1 MRASVLSILCVAIGL
16 LRVMNPAASADT
28 ISTADGNGAD
38 TYVYYYSGGTNY
50 GSDTYIRLNK
60 NYVGY
65 LKFDLSSLGPNTIH
79 DANLALYGTPIPAN
93 PPGYDYDVPVYGLLD
108 GSDDWNEVAITYNNA
123 PLVKNPI
130 VRHPLMIH
138 LGWID
143 YTNGEETAI
152 TIRHAGGQPL
162 NRFLNNRGPDGT
174 VTMILGSES
183 YTAGNFFSTKEDHGD
198 GSEAP
203 YITFAV
209 DPNAVQRNEW
219 VGTDSNSWSE
229 PNNWLNE
236 SGSPDVP
243 DGNAI
248 VNLVS
253 GSNYPVIIDSNSS
266 AKKLFI
272 HAGGLNL
279 VSGTLTLTSGVL
291 RIKDGVTM
299 DLIDGEV
306 RLAGNVE
313 GHMWGLIGTG
323 RIITTKGSVWE
334 ASAEYDSGAGQTIL
348 KARKLVR
355 KLVWG
360 DSIVNANGP
369 TGSSGRPAEYCV
381 DGTDMLGETHFGF
394 IYGGGAT
401 SNPPYIFC
409 NSYYARNMAFEEPN
423 IVFEFD
429 ANYYLTDMYVW
440 NYELGEYELQH
451 VQVEYST
458 SGSSWTTLMNDGEP
472 NFVFDHG
479 NKTGTKNDT
488 ISFGGASAKYVR
500 LTAVGG
506 PGIGNYEYGTWGRYI
521 LREVQF
527 CHEGMEASNPTPLDG
542 KQVDIFLQLEWLPGN
557 GAVTGQDL
565 YLYKTGQT
573 PAKIAANIG
582 PEVDTYLVGPLENL
596 ADYTW
601 RVNGLDGASTTTG
614 PAWTF
619 STRARLRWNPG
630 VIGIVDANSSP
641 DVNGSPGYN
650 ATNESGLD
658 YDLHDSFEWSNGWYC
673 RKPWDVVPPVNEPNL
688 LITFD
693 RIYDINEMW
702 VWNHDGTTGDEAAM
716 ALKTIKI
723 EYSTNGSSWTTLM
736 NGAEPN
742 FVLPHGNTD
751 GTHDTE
757 IDFGGAAAKY
767 VLITAVGGPGVGN
780 YGSTEWGY
788 KLREVRFYYEVPL
801 WSDLNY
807 TKTVNFLDYAIVAED
822 WLVDN
827 WTTDPLPH
835 CPGKPD
841 GDITGDC
848 RVYFEDIAVI
858 ADEWL
863 DDIN

>member
-1 MRASVLSILCVAIGL
+1 MRVSVLSILCVAIGL
-16 LRVMNPAASADT
+16 LRVMSPAASADT

-38 TYVYYYSGGTNY
+38 TYVYYYEGGTNY
-50 GSDTYIRLNK
+50 GSYTYLTLSK

-65 LKFDLSSLGPNTIH
+65 LKFDLSNLGPNTIY
-79 DANLALYGTPIPAN
+79 DANLALYGTPIPAS

-130 VRHPLMIH
+130 VRHPLMVH
-138 LGWID
+138 LGWLE
-143 YTNGEETAI
+143 YTNGDETAI
-152 TIRHAGGQPL
+152 TMRHAGGQPL
-162 NRFLNNRGPDGT
+162 NSFLNNRGPDGT
-174 VTMILGSES
+174 VTVILGSDK

-203 YITFAV
+203 FITFQV
-209 DPNAVQRNEW
+209 DPNVVQLNEW
-219 VGTDSNSWSE
+219 VGTDSNGWSE
-229 PNNWLNE
+229 PNNWQNE
-236 SGSPDVP
+236 AGSPDIP
-243 DGNAI
+243 DGNEI
-248 VNLVS
+248 VNITS
-253 GSNYPVIIDSNSS
+253 GSNLPIVIDSWSDAKKVFVHAGDADGCGLKLAGVLIIDD
-266 AKKLFI
+266 
-272 HAGGLNL
+272 
-279 VSGTLTLTSGVL
+279 GVL
-291 RIKDGVTM
+291 RIKDGISV
-299 DLIDGEV
+299 DIDMIEGTSTPGEI
-306 RLAGNVE
+306 RLSGNVE
-313 GHMWGLIGTG
+313 GHMWALIGTG
-323 RIITTKGSVWE
+323 KIITNIGSVWE
-334 ASAEYDSGAGQTIL
+334 PYAEYFPISGETIVG
-348 KARKLVR
+348 ARKLVR

-360 DSIVNANGP
+360 SSIVDADGP
-369 TGSSGRPAEYCV
+369 TGDSSGRPAEYCV
-381 DGTDMLGETHFGF
+381 DGTDMLGEAHFGF
-394 IYGGGAT
+394 IQGGGAPT
-401 SNPPYIFC
+401 YTFC

-423 IVFEFD
+423 ITFEFD
-429 ANYYLTDMYVW
+429 ANYDLTDMHVW
-440 NYELGEYELQH
+440 NYEAGEYALQH

-458 SGSSWTTLMNDGEP
+458 NATSWTILMNDGEP

-488 ISFGGASAKYVR
+488 ISFGGTPAKYVR

-506 PGIGNYEYGTWGRYI
+506 PGIGNYE
-521 LREVQF
+521 
-527 CHEGMEASNPTPLDG
+527 
-542 KQVDIFLQLEWLPGN
+542 LEWLPGN

-573 PAKIAANIG
+573 PEKIASNIG

-630 VIGIVDANSSP
+630 VIGVVDA
-641 DVNGSPGYN
+641 NGSPGVNGTPGYR
-650 ATNESGLD
+650 AVNESGLQ
-658 YDLHDSFEWSNGWYC
+658 YDLHDSWSWSNEWYC
-673 RKPWDVVPPVNEPNL
+673 RKPWDLDPPVNEPNL

-702 VWNHDGTTGDEAAM
+702 VWNHNGTTTTEEEIAM
-716 ALKTIKI
+716 KTITV

-742 FVLPHGNTD
+742 FVLPQGNSD

-767 VLITAVGGPGVGN
+767 VRITAVGGPGVGN
-780 YGSTEWGY
+780 YGSTDWGY

-801 WSDLNY
+801 WADLNY
-807 TKTVNFLDYAIVAED
+807 TKTVNFLDYAIVADD
-822 WLVDN
+822 WLADN
-827 WTTDPLPH
+827 WTTDPVPH

-841 GDITGDC
+841 GDINGDC